1 MQHSTGCFKNN
12 IIIGECMTYEVP
24 KFDLGRISEI
34 FKNYYGLSGE
44 FTSLVSFEDQNVMI
58 KSERGKFVLKIA
70 NKAWSKNFISMQ
82 TDVLIHLRKQAPHLT
97 LPSVIKSLNGDNMIE
112 VDGFTM
118 RLLSFLE
125 GDVIAKT
132 TRTPE
137 LYSDIGRFLGDFS
150 KAMEGYDHPGRD
162 GSDPNWKLDN
172 VIACKKYLPEVVDED
187 TRDRIARLY
196 DYYEENIVPVLSG
209 LRKAVLHGDANEQNF
224 LILPDQPDKIAG
236 LIDFGEMQYGAQVN
250 ELAIMLAYCLL
261 NEDDIEMA
269 SKRMIEGYVANF
281 PLQPEEMEIL
291 YHLAAM
297 RLVTNI
303 TMTSHQ
309 SKQQPD
315 NEYILIAQ
323 GPAKIL
329 LKRLEE
335 EKYIMN

>member
-1 MQHSTGCFKNN
+1 MV
-12 IIIGECMTYEVP
+12 YVVP
-24 KFDLGRISEI
+24 KFDEMKVAEI
-34 FKNYYGLSGE
+34 AKEHYGLEGE
-44 FTSLVSFEDQNVMI
+44 IQSFVSFEDQNALI
-58 KSERGKFVLKIA
+58 KSQKGKFVLKIA
-70 NKAWSKNFISMQ
+70 NKAWSKKFIEMQ
-82 TDVLIHLRKQAPHLT
+82 TDVLIHLKKRAPNLT
-97 LPSVIKSLNGDNMIE
+97 LPCVIKSFTGKNMVE

-125 GDVIAKT
+125 GEVLDKT
-132 TRTPE
+132 SRTPE
-137 LYSDIGRFLGDFS
+137 LYRDIGRFLGQFS

-162 GSDPNWKLDN
+162 GSDPYWKLDN
-172 VIACKKYLPEVVDED
+172 VLACKKYLPEVVDED

-196 DYYEENIVPVLSG
+196 DDYEMNIFPKLSN
-209 LRKAVLHGDANEQNF
+209 LRKAIIHGDANEQNF
-224 LILPDQPDKIAG
+224 LIHPDNPDRISG

-250 ELAIMLAYCLL
+250 DIAITIAYALL

-269 SKRMIEGYVANF
+269 SENMLAGYIAEF
-281 PLQPEEMEIL
+281 PLEQTERDIL
-291 YHLAAM
+291 YYLVAM

-315 NEYILIAQ
+315 NEYILVAQ

-329 LKRLEE
+329 LKRLED